1 MELRADKVN
10 VKISERTIIE
20 DVLFTLKKGELVAL
34 LGPNGSGKSTLLK
47 TIFGILKP
55 YHGVIYIDGK
65 SIHDLERRDIAKLLG
80 YLSQEMA
87 SANLRVLDIVLLGRV
102 PHAGIMPT
110 KRDIEVSLR
119 ALKLVGM
126 DGYGERL
133 FSELSGG
140 EKQKVMLARIFSQE
154 VEFLLLDEPTSHLD
168 IKSQIDVMK
177 LVKMLVMNGKGALV
191 ALHDINL
198 AAMFADRILMVKN
211 GKIKYSGRVEEVLTP
226 KNIKDIYGIDVDVI
240 KYNGS
245 IFIIPKIP

>member
-1 MELRADKVN
+1 MLKADKVG
-10 VKISERTIIE
+10 VKISEKKIIE
-20 DVLFTLKKGELVAL
+20 DVSFTLKKGELVAL
-34 LGPNGSGKSTLLK
+34 LGPNGSGKSTLMK

-55 YHGVIYIDGK
+55 YHGAIYIDGK
-65 SIHDLERRDIAKLLG
+65 TIHNLERRDIAKLLG
-80 YLSQEMA
+80 YLSQEIA

-110 KRDIEVSLR
+110 KRDVEVSLK

-126 DGYGERL
+126 DGYEDRL

-168 IKSQIDVMK
+168 IKSQIDVMR
-177 LVKMLVMNGKGALV
+177 LVKTLVMNGKGALV

-226 KNIKDIYGIDVDVI
+226 ENIKDIYGIDVDVI
-240 KYNGS
+240 KHNGN

>member
-1 MELRADKVN
+1 LLRAEGISVEISDRTILE
-10 VKISERTIIE
+10 KISVILR
-20 DVLFTLKKGELVAL
+20 KGELVAL
-34 LGPNGSGKSTLLK
+34 LGPNGSGKSTLLR

-55 YHGVIYIDGK
+55 HCGVVYIDGK
-65 SIHDLERRDIAKLLG
+65 EIHELERREIAKILG
-80 YLSQEMA
+80 YLPQEVEG
-87 SANLRVLDIVLLGRV
+87 ANLRVLDIVLLGRV
-102 PHAGIMPT
+102 PHTGIMPT
-110 KRDIEVSLR
+110 KRDIEVSLK

-126 DGYGERL
+126 EEYRERL

-177 LVKMLVMNGKGALV
+177 IVKMLVASGKGALV

-211 GKIKYSGRVEEVLTP
+211 GKIKYSGRVKEVLTP
-226 KNIKDIYGIDVDVI
+226 ENIKEIYGIDVEVLNHD
-240 KYNGS
+240 GS